1 MSDTHST
8 AEPSTRTGH
17 EGHCFIVMPFGRTP
31 SEIRWFKGWYEQVI
45 KPAVIAAE
53 FTPILAATED
63 NPSAINDEI
72 RTHLACDPMVVVD
85 LGGAT
90 PDDIPNP
97 NVMYELGIRHAFGLP
112 LVMMAWEGQRLPFDV
127 NNQRAVLSSR
137 DFLEIDPTRK
147 RLEAFIRSAKEGRF
161 YRPMDA
167 VGREAQIDAATA
179 SLGED
184 SLLKALAEEIR
195 QIKQG
200 VTKPT
205 VSRLR
210 KHANATQI
218 RHFLSKRT
226 KSAVQAALLDRGIP
240 QKRLKEVYDISI
252 PPELAAEASSWSK
265 DDWITYCL
273 MRAHKL
279 MGDDDGI
286 TALPFNIPKKKV
298 TPDLLESVSELLPAQ
313 PWPAGVHRMVAQTL
327 GVSNAVAT
335 SAITELIRQG
345 KYFPQ
350 INGSVYY
357 PGKESPRCAEIAEQS
372 HAPEP
377 AAGPVSNGES
387 SPPAR

>member
-1 MSDTHST
+1 MSDLQD
-8 AEPSTRTGH
+8 PSKPSNRTGH

-31 SEIRWFKGWYEQVI
+31 SEIRWFRGWYEQVI

-53 FTPILAATED
+53 FMPILAATED
-63 NPSAINDEI
+63 TPSAINDEI

-127 NNQRAVLSSR
+127 NNQRAILSSR
-137 DFLEIDPTRK
+137 DFLEIDPTRRK
-147 RLEAFIRSAKEGRF
+147 LEAFIRSAKEGRY
-161 YRPMDA
+161 YRPMEA

-179 SLGED
+179 TLGED

-200 VTKPT
+200 LAKPT

-226 KSAVQAALLDRGIP
+226 KSAVQTALLERGIP
-240 QKRLKEVYDISI
+240 HNRLKEVFDVRI
-252 PPELAAEASSWSK
+252 PPELAAEAMSWSK
-265 DDWITYCL
+265 EDWITYSL
-273 MRAHKL
+273 MLAHKL
-279 MGDDDGI
+279 LGDDDGI
-286 TALPFNIPKKKV
+286 TALPINVPRKKV
-298 TPDLLESVSELLPAQ
+298 TPELLIRVSNLLPAQ
-313 PWPAGVHRMVAQTL
+313 PWPTGVHRMVAQTL

-357 PGKESPRCAEIAEQS
+357 PEERPRAKENVEQS
-372 HAPEP
+372 LASEP
-377 AAGPVSNGES
+377 VAASASNGEITS
-387 SPPAR
+387 SNR